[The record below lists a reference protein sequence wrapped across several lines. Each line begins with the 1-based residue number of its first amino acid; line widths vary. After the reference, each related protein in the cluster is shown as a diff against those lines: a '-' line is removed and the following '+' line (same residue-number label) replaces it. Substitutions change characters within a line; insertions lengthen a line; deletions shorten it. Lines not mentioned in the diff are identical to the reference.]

1 MYEIIA
7 IDGPAS
13 VGKSTLAKKLSV
25 FYDSPLLQSGR
36 LYRAV
41 ALEIK
46 NKKININ
53 DRDKIIQCAKSLKN
67 SNIDNIN
74 LFSSDIDKIASKISA
89 KKYLRDQL
97 RFYQREFPK
106 KYATKNSQLLK
117 GGI

>member
-1 MYEIIA
+1 MHEIIA

-67 SNIDNIN
+67 SNIKLHFFLLPRIALYGKLLLFHFTNI
-74 LFSSDIDKIASKISA
+74 
-89 KKYLRDQL
+89 
-97 RFYQREFPK
+97 
-106 KYATKNSQLLK
+106 
-117 GGI
+117 